1 MKLRSPARRRNACR
15 RTRRR
20 GAHSRTIRFFAVTQ
34 PETPSPPTKPPSRR
48 LIWLLTVATGASVAN
63 LYYNQPLLSSIA
75 RTFGASPRAAGAI
88 ATLTQAGYAVGL
100 LLFVPLGD
108 IMDRRR
114 LITFLLC
121 LVAVGLL
128 VTGLGPTLSVVMAAS
143 FAIGVTTVVP
153 QLILPFAAGLAPP
166 AMRGRIVGQVV
177 SGLLVGILA
186 GRAVAG
192 VVGAVA
198 GWRAMYLLASAAML
212 SLAVLLWRTLPSARP
227 AATASYGSLIRS
239 LGTLFRGEPVIR
251 DAALLGA
258 LTFAAFSAFWTTLA
272 FRLQEPPLHSGSAMA
287 GSYGLIGLVGAGVA
301 PLAGRMADKQHPRR
315 TVGFALLG
323 NVAAWLVMLAVG
335 HTLWGLAIGVLL
347 LDAATQAAQVSNQAR
362 VYALPTYAHNR
373 LNTIYMVCYFIGG
386 ATGSALAVVAW
397 DAFRWAGVCA
407 IALGSLMTA
416 YAVYFARRA
425 EPGL

>member
-1 MKLRSPARRRNACR
+1 MHVGAQGRRSPHR
-15 RTRRR
+15 RTV
-20 GAHSRTIRFFAVTQ
+20 RFVAVTLPDAPSQ
-34 PETPSPPTKPPSRR
+34 PTRPPSRR

-75 RTFGASPRAAGAI
+75 RTFDASPRAAGAI

-108 IMDRRR
+108 IVDRRR
-114 LITFLLC
+114 LITLLLC
-121 LVAVGLL
+121 LVAIALL
-128 VTGLGPTLSVVMAAS
+128 VVGLGPTLSVVMAAS
-143 FAIGVTTVVP
+143 FAVGVTTVVP
-153 QLILPFAAGLAPP
+153 QLLLPFAAGLAPP

-192 VVGAVA
+192 VVGDVA
-198 GWRAMYLLASAAML
+198 GWRAMYFIASAAML
-212 SLAVLLWRTLPSARP
+212 SLAVLLWRMLPPVRP
-227 AATASYGSLIRS
+227 ATTAAYGSLIRS
-239 LGTLFRGEPVIR
+239 LGTLFRSEPVIR

-272 FRLQEPPLHSGSAMA
+272 FRVQEPPLHSGSAIA

-362 VYALPTYAHNR
+362 VYALPTHAHNR

-397 DAFRWAGVCA
+397 DAFRWRGVCA
-407 IALGSLMTA
+407 VALGSLTTA